1 MDTDFGSFA
10 RNLAGAFLALAIA
23 YSSGGPA
30 FAQPARDPAAAA
42 TARAEPSEAEFE
54 QRLREAYA
62 LMKGGSFDE
71 GYAQLRATLSDLAK
85 TDLFAFT
92 VLKYSEAGQ
101 IFHQNGLGE
110 EAEAVFAEGEQTR
123 AMQEDVRERPD
134 FYLAYAEFKVA
145 ARDFA
150 RMVPLYSTA
159 ANLYAQYYGNE
170 SREVMNCNDLL
181 ALALGG
187 VGQFGTAANLM
198 QGNYDLALK
207 KLGPDDELTWRLAN
221 NLADTLRCIGAPS
234 KALEYDLM
242 CLPGAPSA
250 MAAITSTSWSAPT
263 TPHRTIWISATM
275 PVPSEASS

>member
-1 MDTDFGSFA
+1 MPSRPGI
-10 RNLAGAFLALAIA
+10 L
-23 YSSGGPA
+23 
-30 FAQPARDPAAAA
+30 QPAE
-42 TARAEPSEAEFE
+42 TARAEPGEAEFE
-54 QRLREAYA
+54 KRLREAYD
-62 LMKGGSFDE
+62 LMQGGSFDK

-123 AMQEDVRERPD
+123 AMQEDVRERAD

-150 RMVPLYSTA
+150 RIVPLYSTA
-159 ANLYAQYYGNE
+159 ANLYAQYHGTE
-170 SREVMNCNDLL
+170 LREVMNCNDRL
-181 ALALGG
+181 AVALDGI
-187 VGQFGTAANLM
+187 GQLGTAANLL

-221 NLADTLRCIGAPS
+221 NLADTLRGIGAPS
-234 KALEYDLM
+234 KALEYDLDGA
-242 CLPGAPSA
+242 CQAHRALRPRSLQRPGHRQQ
-250 MAAITSTSWSAPT
+250 
-263 TPHRTIWISATM
+263 HRTGLSG
-275 PVPSEASS
+275 PRRLCRCHQRASS